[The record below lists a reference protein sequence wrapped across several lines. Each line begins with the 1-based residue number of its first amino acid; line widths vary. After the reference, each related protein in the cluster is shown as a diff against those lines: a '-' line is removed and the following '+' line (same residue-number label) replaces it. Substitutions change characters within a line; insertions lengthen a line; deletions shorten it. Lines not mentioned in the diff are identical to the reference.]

1 MRGSVIKKRFV
12 SFAFENVP
20 LVLASVVSHVLSYSK
35 NMIMAY
41 WKPFECFIMDWLFAT
56 DYAVLYIESRGLLVS
71 SWLRNSQ
78 PLTKESFGSVF
89 NSTDCYRNNE
99 TNQDES

>member
-1 MRGSVIKKRFV
+1 MLLKRDSCHFHWKMLL
-12 SFAFENVP
+12 S
-20 LVLASVVSHVLSYSK
+20 LASVINHVLSYSK

-41 WKPFECFIMDWLFAT
+41 WKPLADCFIMDGLFVT
-56 DYAVLYIESRGLLVS
+56 DYAVLHIESRGLLVS
-71 SWLRNSQ
+71 SWLPNSQ